1 MVLKEFF
8 RGGVKHALKLVRN
21 PDYRTWCLLEGRYS
35 HYPRFRDLE
44 LTADGLRL
52 HVPDSA
58 SFLSSW
64 REIFYRKI
72 YQFQCLEPN
81 PVIVDLGAN
90 IGLSV
95 IFFKRLFPKSCLVAY
110 EADPYIFRFL
120 QENVSRNVTEEVSLY
135 QKAVWDSDG
144 CLQFRSDHA
153 DGGTVVRA
161 ANNET
166 IQIASIDIRRIL
178 SSFNR
183 IDLLKMD
190 IEGAERTVIPAT
202 GTLLDRVQRIFVEYH
217 SSIGDKQHLAE
228 VLHKLEETGFR
239 LTIETASAG
248 TSPFQTEYNN
258 SGFDL
263 QLNIWGKR

>member
-8 RGGVKHALKLVRN
+8 RGGLKHALKLVRD
-21 PDYRTWCLLEGRYS
+21 PDYRTWCYLEGRYS
-35 HYPRFRDLE
+35 HYPRFRELK
-44 LTADGLRL
+44 LTADGLLL

-72 YQFQCLEPN
+72 YRFQCGKPD

-95 IFFKRLFPKSCLVAY
+95 IFFKRLFPKSYLVAY

-120 QENVSRNVTEEVSLY
+120 QENVSRNVMEEVSLY
-135 QKAVWDSDG
+135 QQAVWDSDG

-153 DGGTVVRA
+153 DGGTVVRD
-161 ANNET
+161 ANYET
-166 IQIASIDIRRIL
+166 TKVKSIDIRRIL
-178 SSFNR
+178 SSFNQ

-190 IEGAERTVIPAT
+190 IEGAERTVIPAA
-202 GTLLDRVQRIFVEYH
+202 GALLDHVQRIFVEYH
-217 SSIGDKQHLAE
+217 SSIGEKQNLAE
-228 VLHKLEETGFR
+228 VLHHLEEAGFR
-239 LTIETASAG
+239 LKIETISAG
-248 TSPFQTEYNN
+248 ISPFQTECNN